1 MSRHVIEEMLAIM
14 AQLRDPEHGCPWDRE
29 QDFASIAPFTIEEAF
44 EVAEAIAAGDMDGLR
59 DELGDLLLQV
69 IFHARMAEEQ
79 GLFDF
84 SDVTRGLIDKMVRR
98 HPHVFDD
105 RQGASVAEIKTTWEA
120 IKAAERAVTG
130 VVHTSALDGVPQ
142 GLPALQRAAKLQK
155 KAARVGFD
163 WPEVAPVLAQVRAE
177 LAELEQAMQ
186 SGDAEA
192 VADELGDVLFSAV
205 NLSRHLRAD
214 ADMALRG
221 ASHKFEQ
228 RFRLMEQ
235 QAADAG
241 HTLDTLSSDELEA
254 LWRAAKQRLAAPDRV

>member
-14 AQLRDPEHGCPWDRE
+14 AQLRHPEHGCPWDRE

-84 SDVTRGLIDKMVRR
+84 TDVTQGLIDKMIRR
-98 HPHVFDD
+98 HPHVFE
-105 RQGASVAEIKTTWEA
+105 RQQGASIAEIKTTWEA
-120 IKAAERAVTG
+120 IKAAERAASGTLRSSV
-130 VVHTSALDGVPQ
+130 LDGVPQ

-163 WPEVAPVLAQVRAE
+163 WPQVAPVLAQVRAE
-177 LAELEQAMQ
+177 LAELEHAMQ
-186 SGDAEA
+186 SGDADA

-205 NLSRHLRAD
+205 NLSRHLQVD
-214 ADMALRG
+214 ADLALRG
-221 ASHKFEQ
+221 ANHKFER
-228 RFRLMEQ
+228 RFRQMEQ

-241 HTLDTLSSDELEA
+241 HTLDSLSSDELEA
-254 LWRAAKQRLAAPDRV
+254 LWNAAKKELLAPD